1 MHLAAN
7 SKQLYAPKIIGR
19 LFIRDKGI
27 NSQPHFAE
35 TETLYFS
42 ILPLSAISHS
52 PACPTYYKNM
62 SKVPDFSGSTLQ
74 CPSNIAENPI
84 V

>member
-1 MHLAAN
+1 MRLAAN

-27 NSQPHFAE
+27 NSQPHFTE

-42 ILPLSAISHS
+42 IFPSVQFLIHQHVGLLVQKHEQS
-52 PACPTYYKNM
+52 PWLLRQHTPV
-62 SKVPDFSGSTLQ
+62 S
-74 CPSNIAENPI
+74 
-84 V
+84 